1 MISKVTIA
9 GGGGNNFT
17 LDDAEF
23 TGSVNAGAPEPGTI
37 AMLMGGLGCLAF
49 FDRRKRIS

>member
-17 LDDAEF
+17 LERRRIHGF
-23 TGSVNAGAPEPGTI
+23 GERWPPEPGTI